1 MESPEVTPIHKILAE
16 NLRKIR
22 KENGLSQEALA
33 DLAKID
39 RTHVGNIENCRNSPG
54 LDILSRLADALEID
68 VKDFFSTD
76 ESLSVAKTPL
86 DRLNAVIPYI
96 RRYQNLANEFGI
108 ADVFQDNGGKLLQT
122 LIITGLKNLTGREGN
137 DAIDNDGMEYELKTV
152 NINLTR
158 SFSTH
163 HHINPTIIAK
173 YRKVKWLFCVYSGIE
188 IIEIYEVASKKL
200 EFYFRQ
206 WEDKWKKTKK
216 DINNPKIPFKFVQ
229 GVGKLIY
236 KDAENG
242 QIAPGPVLAHFP
254 KRVKASSKKAV
265 VPAIARKKS
274 KLED

>member
-1 MESPEVTPIHKILAE
+1 MESPEITPIHKILAE

-22 KENGLSQEALA
+22 KEKGLSQEALA

-152 NINLTR
+152 NINLTK

-173 YRKVKWLFCVYSGIE
+173 YRKVKWLFCVYAGIE
-188 IIEIYEVASKKL
+188 IVEIYEVDPKEL
-200 EFYFRQ
+200 EFYFGQ
-206 WEDKWKKTKK
+206 WETKWKKTKK

-229 GVGKLIY
+229 EVGTLIY
-236 KDAENG
+236 KDVEDG

-254 KRVKASSKKAV
+254 KRAKASPKRPEAPV
-265 VPAIARKKS
+265 RARKKA
-274 KLED
+274 K